1 MNKKI
6 LTIAITCSFCFLLI
20 TNYVVADKPEWAGKP
35 EGIIKQQAEKAKEE
49 AEREAE
55 KAKEEAARE
64 AEKAKEEAEREATKV
79 EREVEHDLPPL
90 LVPPLKLEF
99 RMIQTVVA

>member
-35 EGIIKQQAEKAKEE
+35 EGIIKQQAD
-49 AEREAE
+49 
-55 KAKEEAARE
+55 
-64 AEKAKEEAEREATKV
+64 
-79 EREVEHDLPPL
+79 DLPPL

-99 RMIQTVVA
+99 RIIQTVVT

>member
-35 EGIIKQQAEKAKEE
+35 
-49 AEREAE
+49 
-55 KAKEEAARE
+55 
-64 AEKAKEEAEREATKV
+64 
-79 EREVEHDLPPL
+79 
-90 LVPPLKLEF
+90 
-99 RMIQTVVA
+99 

>member
-35 EGIIKQQAEKAKEE
+35 EGIVKQQAEKAKEE
-49 AEREAE
+49 AERKA
-55 KAKEEAARE
+55 AKEARK
-64 AEKAKEEAEREATKV
+64 AERKAAKEAKKAAKKINE
-79 EREVEHDLPPL
+79 
-90 LVPPLKLEF
+90 
-99 RMIQTVVA
+99 